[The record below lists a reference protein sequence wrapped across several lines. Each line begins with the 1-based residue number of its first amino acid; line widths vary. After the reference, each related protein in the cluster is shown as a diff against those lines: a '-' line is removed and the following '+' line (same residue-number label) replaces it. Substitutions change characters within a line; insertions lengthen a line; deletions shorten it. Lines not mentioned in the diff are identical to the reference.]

1 MGWRWGGARFVIVVR
16 PRDYPAPRW
25 MVRLFGALFLLMG
38 VMASVVVGIL
48 LYAAVCI
55 ALGIG

>member
-1 MGWRWGGARFVIVVR
+1 MRVLIAIH

-25 MVRLFGALFLLMG
+25 MVRLFAAMFLLMG
-38 VMASVVVGIL
+38 TMASVCVAIL
-48 LYAAVCI
+48 LYACASI

>member
-1 MGWRWGGARFVIVVR
+1 MRFVIVLR

-25 MVRLFGALFLLMG
+25 MVRLFGAVFLLMG
-38 VMASVVVGIL
+38 AMASVVVGIL
-48 LYAAVCI
+48 LYAVVSI